1 MMIKLESKN
10 KYIKIRD
17 SESSSTDVFLV
28 KCGLLL
34 SIPNNG
40 NVITRDNMK
49 IEE

>member
-1 MMIKLESKN
+1 MIKLESKN

-34 SIPNNG
+34 SILNNG
-40 NVITRDNMK
+40 SVITRDNMK